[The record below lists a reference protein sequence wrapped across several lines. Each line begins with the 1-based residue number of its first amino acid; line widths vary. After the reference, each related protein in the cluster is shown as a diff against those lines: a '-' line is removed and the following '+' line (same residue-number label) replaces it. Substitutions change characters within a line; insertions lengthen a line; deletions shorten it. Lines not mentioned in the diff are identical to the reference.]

1 MANDE
6 YITIK
11 EAAKLAG
18 VNISTIYKNIKQLK
32 SKSEQIGAK
41 QIKYVEKSYSSF
53 MGSYV
58 VFCFKLEGDKEK
70 PISLYHDDEKII
82 DMIIESAIIN
92 NYIDLANYYSRD
104 EFSINEQ
111 VSQKHD

>member
-1 MANDE
+1 MERKLYYPQNGELIILTYANSWV
-6 YITIK
+6 K
-11 EAAKLAG
+11 E
-18 VNISTIYKNIKQLK
+18 
-32 SKSEQIGAK
+32 
-41 QIKYVEKSYSSF
+41 IKYVEKSYSSF

-58 VFCFKLEGDKEK
+58 VFCIKLEGDKEK

-104 EFSINEQ
+104 AFSINEQ

>member
-1 MANDE
+1 MIQQAILQELKVRKTMECKLYYPQNGKSIILTYDNSWV
-6 YITIK
+6 K
-11 EAAKLAG
+11 E
-18 VNISTIYKNIKQLK
+18 
-32 SKSEQIGAK
+32 
-41 QIKYVEKSYSSF
+41 IKYVEKSYSSF

>member
-1 MANDE
+1 MERKLYYPQNGELIILTYANSWV
-6 YITIK
+6 K
-11 EAAKLAG
+11 E
-18 VNISTIYKNIKQLK
+18 
-32 SKSEQIGAK
+32 
-41 QIKYVEKSYSSF
+41 IKYVEKSYSSF

-92 NYIDLANYYSRD
+92 NYIDLANYYSVSAQMISYAIVAYAF
-104 EFSINEQ
+104 FSFLSGP
-111 VSQKHD
+111 VL

>member
-1 MANDE
+1 MIQQAILQELKVRKTMVCKLYYPQNGKSIILTYDNSWV
-6 YITIK
+6 K
-11 EAAKLAG
+11 E
-18 VNISTIYKNIKQLK
+18 
-32 SKSEQIGAK
+32 
-41 QIKYVEKSYSSF
+41 IKYVEKSYSSF

-104 EFSINEQ
+104 AFSINEQ